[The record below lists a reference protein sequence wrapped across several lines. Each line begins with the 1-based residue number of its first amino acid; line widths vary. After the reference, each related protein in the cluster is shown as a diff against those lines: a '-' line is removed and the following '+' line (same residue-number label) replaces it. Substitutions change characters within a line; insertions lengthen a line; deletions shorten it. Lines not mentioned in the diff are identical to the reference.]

1 MRVDVTETDT
11 LRVNSLLK
19 RMRHHLEYRYT
30 GTPQLKVL
38 DFLATFKEAMDVN
51 RVCEGLAALLLPHA
65 LDGDARSGVQAFWKQ
80 NGGKVPKYASAVNY
94 LLESYAT
101 EAVIDQTT
109 KAVLTASQAP
119 GENEDVFASRLR
131 RHAAEAGNVFTEDTL
146 ISVYIA
152 GLHPYAANTVRGQV
166 NPSTNFAAVRNL
178 AIQAGAAGRARVP
191 SQVSPMGMV
200 PPRQKVTVASVD
212 DSSSFGAH
220 GYTPVDGTSPVAAME
235 PYWYQDGHG
244 EPCGS
249 GSEISIPT
257 RGWHSAA
264 GSAVED
270 ATFAIAPQGRSCYLC
285 FGKDHFVMEC
295 PFLTPET
302 KALVQ
307 QKRNAESPPHSSP
320 TPRPQL
326 GTVGKPPYSPR
337 VVVGA
342 AKPPFTPPRWEV
354 NPRAGSHELLRR
366 PPSSEIHHVDVETGH
381 VPKGAGVNPQPSEN
395 APGDA

>member
-1 MRVDVTETDT
+1 
-11 LRVNSLLK
+11 
-19 RMRHHLEYRYT
+19 
-30 GTPQLKVL
+30 
-38 DFLATFKEAMDVN
+38 
-51 RVCEGLAALLLPHA
+51 
-65 LDGDARSGVQAFWKQ
+65 
-80 NGGKVPKYASAVNY
+80 
-94 LLESYAT
+94 
-101 EAVIDQTT
+101 
-109 KAVLTASQAP
+109 
-119 GENEDVFASRLR
+119 
-131 RHAAEAGNVFTEDTL
+131 
-146 ISVYIA
+146 
-152 GLHPYAANTVRGQV
+152 
-166 NPSTNFAAVRNL
+166 
-178 AIQAGAAGRARVP
+178 
-191 SQVSPMGMV
+191 MGMV

-307 QKRNAESPPHSSP
+307 QKRNTESPPHSSP

-342 AKPPFTPPRWEV
+342 ARPPFTPPRWEV
-354 NPRAGSHELLRR
+354 NPRAGSHQLLRR